1 MINVQQLNSL
11 LFKFQIN
18 QNVFNSFLRRL
29 SKFGAEQ
36 DIEFIEAY
44 ENYIE
49 QKNRAIKIIKTED
62 TYVIKIINPLIIP
75 FLIRKIGNPEV
86 TASGKNYI
94 KKLLKDP
101 NFLSRIEELSV
112 HQSEKIWWHFSDFH
126 YLLGIRPF
134 LGLRAELMQN
144 YVSKYQMH
152 TGKGWG

>member
-29 SKFGAEQ
+29 SKLGAEQ

-49 QKNRAIKIIKTED
+49 QKNRAMKIIKTED
-62 TYVIKIINPLIIP
+62 AYVIKIINPLIIP

-86 TASGKNYI
+86 TASEKNYI
-94 KKLLKDP
+94 EKLLKDP
-101 NFLSRIEELSV
+101 NFLSKIEEPSV
-112 HQSEKIWWHFSDFH
+112 HQSEKIWWHFFGFS
-126 YLLGIRPF
+126 LSLRNTPF
-134 LGLRAELMQN
+134 SRAPCRTYAKLCKQISN
-144 YVSKYQMH
+144 AR
-152 TGKGWG
+152 W